1 MFNLSLTYEKIG
13 LHQNTNVGKTLN
25 RETAYTLHSHLCTAN
40 TEPSTNGWSDNL
52 VSDQGLYQEMLG
64 KIDSKA

>member
-40 TEPSTNGWSDNL
+40 TEPSTNG
-52 VSDQGLYQEMLG
+52 
-64 KIDSKA
+64 